1 MSYSAHSEV
10 PKGSRQRRQAG
21 VLVALAFALVLAG
34 CKSDLYTK
42 LQERE
47 ANEMLAL
54 LLNNN
59 IEASRVAAK
68 DGTSTIQVEEK
79 QIAAA
84 IDLLKA
90 EGLPRQNFK
99 NLGEVFKGSGLI
111 ASPTEERARYV
122 YALSEELSR
131 TISDIDGVLSARI
144 HVVLPK
150 NDLLRQD
157 TTPSSASVFIRH
169 DSHAKLTVLLPQI
182 KMLVANS
189 IEGLSYDKVAVVFVP
204 VERSGAAA
212 EPRPA
217 PASNAVQAAA
227 AAIPTTW
234 IAAGAGLAGAG
245 AAFGVLGY
253 ALLSGRS
260 RKQRAP
266 SRELTPFEARPSVS
280 AIEAGRKAAI
290 REAA

>member
-1 MSYSAHSEV
+1 MNNSAFSEV
-10 PKGSRQRRQAG
+10 ARSSRNCRRAG
-21 VLVALAFALVLAG
+21 LFAALALAFVLAG
-34 CKSDLYTK
+34 CKADLYTK

-54 LLNNN
+54 LLNNG
-59 IEASRVAAK
+59 IEASRVASK

-90 EGLPRQNFK
+90 EGLPRQSFK
-99 NLGEVFKGSGLI
+99 SLGEVFKGSGLI

-212 EPRPA
+212 ETRQVQA
-217 PASNAVQAAA
+217 PGAVQASAA
-227 AAIPTTW
+227 AVPTTW
-234 IAAGAGLAGAG
+234 IAAGVGLAGAG
-245 AAFGVLGY
+245 AAIGVLGY
-253 ALLSGRS
+253 ALFGSRS
-260 RKQRAP
+260 RKRQPP
-266 SRELTPFEARPSVS
+266 SRELTPLEARPGVS